1 VLLNTIGNDLKK
13 QKPNLFAAIITKP
26 VKKAQLLNALTS
38 ALLQTQS
45 TVKKQAG
52 ILNKKF
58 AEKHPLNILV
68 VEDNPVNQLLI
79 LKVLNK
85 LGYHPALA
93 GNGKEAI
100 ELICDREFDVVLM
113 DVEMPEMNGLEAA
126 RNIRASHIRQ
136 PIIVAMTASAM
147 LESREECLAAGMD
160 NYITKPIKLETLIS
174 MLKEV

>member
-1 VLLNTIGNDLKK
+1 
-13 QKPNLFAAIITKP
+13 
-26 VKKAQLLNALTS
+26 
-38 ALLQTQS
+38 
-45 TVKKQAG
+45 
-52 ILNKKF
+52 
-58 AEKHPLNILV
+58 
-68 VEDNPVNQLLI
+68 
-79 LKVLNK
+79 
-85 LGYHPALA
+85 
-93 GNGKEAI
+93 
-100 ELICDREFDVVLM
+100 M